1 MPPRFLM
8 LLDATLPP
16 ASLRTLPDLARA
28 AEAAG
33 FDALW
38 STETQH
44 DPFLP
49 LALAAEHTQSIHLG
63 TAIAVAFARSPAVLA
78 YTAWDLADAS
88 HGRFILGLGTQVRAH
103 IERRFGMPWPDS
115 PAGKLRDQIS
125 ALRALWRAWQD
136 GERLNHRGPY
146 HKLTL
151 MTPFFNPGPIEYPAI
166 PIYIAGVNPALCRLA
181 GEVADGFLA
190 HPYHSADY
198 LRQVVRPA
206 LDAGAARA
214 GRAPESIRLSVTA
227 LAATD
232 DAEAEFARSQIAFY
246 ASTPTYRP
254 VMAHHGWGEVADRLR
269 ELARR
274 AAWGEMGELVSDE
287 MLATFAV
294 VAPESELPA
303 ALLERYAGLADR
315 LSLYTPFAPGTR
327 DAVWRRLAADMH
339 AA

>member
-1 MPPRFLM
+1 M
-8 LLDATLPP
+8 LLDAILPP
-16 ASLRTLPDLARA
+16 TSLCALPDIARS

-49 LALAAEHTQSIHLG
+49 LALAAEHTQRIHLG
-63 TAIAVAFARSPAVLA
+63 TAVAVAFARSPAVLA

-88 HGRFILGLGTQVRAH
+88 RGRFVLGLGTQVRAH

-115 PAGKLRDQIS
+115 PAGKLRDLIE
-125 ALRALWRAWQD
+125 AVRALWRTWQD

-146 HKLTL
+146 HTLTL
-151 MTPFFNPGPIEYPAI
+151 MTPFFDPGPIEHPAI

-181 GEVADGFLA
+181 GEVAEGFLA

-206 LDAGAARA
+206 LNAGAARA
-214 GRAPESIRLSVTA
+214 GRDPHTVRLSVTA
-227 LAATD
+227 LTATD
-232 DAEAEFARSQIAFY
+232 ATEADFARSQIAFY

-269 ELARR
+269 ELSRR
-274 AAWGEMGELVSDE
+274 AAWGEMGALVTDE

-294 VAPESELPA
+294 VAPEDGLAA
-303 ALLERYAGLADR
+303 ALLERYGGLADR
-315 LSLYTPFAPGTR
+315 LSLYVPYTPGTR
-327 DAVWRRLAADMH
+327 DTFWRRLAADLH